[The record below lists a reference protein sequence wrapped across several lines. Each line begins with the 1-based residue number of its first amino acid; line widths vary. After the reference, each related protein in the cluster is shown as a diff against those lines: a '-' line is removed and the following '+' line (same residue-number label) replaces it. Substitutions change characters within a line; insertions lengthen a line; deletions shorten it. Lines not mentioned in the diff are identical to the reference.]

1 MCQPAVRVMRSK
13 FSTDAWHAPAHYRI
27 PAGTAAAAPRP
38 GPGQP
43 RRQKTPFCLRTHTHS
58 PTSEEEARRCEAR
71 RGVRRC
77 AKIVRALHADNGIRK
92 VTRSVRVAVA
102 ALLRRG
108 VCVRVC
114 VCVSER
120 ERERSLA
127 GEDGFTR
134 RATGVWNGIVSER
147 GSSFL

>member
-13 FSTDAWHAPAHYRI
+13 FSTDAWHTPAHYRI
-27 PAGTAAAAPRP
+27 PAATAAAAPRP

-43 RRQKTPFCLRTHTHS
+43 RRQQTPFACERTHI
-58 PTSEEEARRCEAR
+58 RRRVGRRPGDAR
-71 RGVRRC
+71 RGEAYAGVRKLFVRC
-77 AKIVRALHADNGIRK
+77 MRIMEFAKLLVRFVLRLPHCSG
-92 VTRSVRVAVA
+92 AVF
-102 ALLRRG
+102 
-108 VCVRVC
+108 VCEC